1 MCTAIKMNYKDGCVL
16 GRTMDYE
23 VPLNYN
29 ILYLPRNYN
38 FCRDLMDKPLHSKYK
53 ALGICFENRD
63 PLKDGVNEYGL
74 MGVTNI
80 FFQVLIYMLIR

>member
-29 ILYLPRNYN
+29 ILYL
-38 FCRDLMDKPLHSKYK
+38 LEIIIS
-53 ALGICFENRD
+53 AGI
-63 PLKDGVNEYGL
+63 
-74 MGVTNI
+74 
-80 FFQVLIYMLIR
+80 